1 MNQTTDP
8 TAPHAASAAPGR
20 LERALNT
27 PMSRGDHVA
36 LRILLVLTAVG
47 AAIAV
52 VAALWPSTTIQF
64 IAQSA
69 DPGPRLPTTGTAA
82 NASANYS
89 DQVVWTI
96 TDPTLAQRL
105 LVALP
110 TILGAAAV
118 LGGVALLIGITASIR
133 RDRAFTRTT
142 ATRVRWLAL
151 LVLLVGLLQPFV
163 TAAVSFALVAQV
175 QDQPSVLFT
184 FNLTDFAPVLVGM
197 LLLALGEVFS
207 RGIVLADDVEG
218 LV

>member
-8 TAPHAASAAPGR
+8 TDPHAPPTAPGR

-36 LRILLVLTAVG
+36 LRILLVLTAMG
-47 AAIAV
+47 AAIAI
-52 VAALWPSTTIQF
+52 VASLWPSTTIQF
-64 IAQSA
+64 TADSA

-82 NASANYS
+82 NASASYS
-89 DQVVWTI
+89 DQIVWTI
-96 TDPTLAQRL
+96 TDPSLAQRL

-110 TILGAAAV
+110 TILGAAAI
-118 LGGVALLIGITASIR
+118 LAGVALLIGITASIR
-133 RDRAFTRTT
+133 RERAFTRTT
-142 ATRVRWLAL
+142 ASRVRWLAL
-151 LVLLVGLLQPFV
+151 LVLLAGLLQPFV
-163 TAAVSFALVAQV
+163 KVAVSFALVAQV

-184 FNLTDFAPVLVGM
+184 FNLADFAPVLVGM